1 MIALLLRVAKRPARG
16 RTAVTIAPADLQD
29 TIARWWWNY
38 DEGNFDVLSSL
49 LTEDVHFTCR
59 TDTGTTDFEEFV
71 RADARG
77 RDTVMHWQSEHRKNS
92 PYPLRH
98 NGTNVHIVEQRGD
111 EASFASYIH
120 VTQVVD
126 LQVVGLP
133 AGIVT
138 GVVRQE
144 PDGVLRI
151 AALEVVLDTMT
162 SRPFADVRS
171 LKI

>member
-1 MIALLLRVAKRPARG
+1 
-16 RTAVTIAPADLQD
+16 
-29 TIARWWWNY
+29 WWWNY
-38 DEGNFDVLSSL
+38 DEGNFDVLWSL

-71 RADARG
+71 RADVHG
-77 RDTVMHWQSEHRKNS
+77 RDTVMRWQSEHRMNS

-98 NGTNVHIVEQRGD
+98 NGTNVHIVEPRGE

-126 LQVVGLP
+126 MQVVGLP
-133 AGIVT
+133 AGIVR
-138 GVVRQE
+138 GVERRE
-144 PDGVLRI
+144 ADGALRI

-162 SRPFADVRS
+162 SRPFGDLRTFE
-171 LKI
+171 I